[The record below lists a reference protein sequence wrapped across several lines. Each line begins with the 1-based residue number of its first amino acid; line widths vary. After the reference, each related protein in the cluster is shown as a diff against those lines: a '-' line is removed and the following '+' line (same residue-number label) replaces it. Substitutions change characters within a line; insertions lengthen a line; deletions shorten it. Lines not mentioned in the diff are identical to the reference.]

1 MIKRLL
7 LSLIC
12 IWSLTALSAQTVYPI
27 RSYTILTPPM
37 PYSLSS
43 FAGETGKMQLNINV
57 DDISLDNYPV
67 KFRLF
72 ITGNGIRLYTKPNMI
87 QDPYYLFGGMTETLT
102 GLDLAPLFDP
112 NNLIFEGFSKR
123 QYEVEGRLPE
133 GVYQVKVEVWDY
145 HHNINISQ
153 AIPGVAVMY
162 LTRAPQLTLPFDN
175 SELDILNNL
184 NIRFSWMG
192 FVPNDP
198 LSDIVY
204 EFKLW
209 EILPDGR
216 SKYEV
221 ANSVAPIFTQQTS
234 EAYLVYD
241 MGMPPLQ
248 TGRSYAWQ
256 VQAVD
261 LDNRARFQNDG
272 YSDVFQFRYGAS
284 CPNATISIKEIGN
297 TQATFN
303 ISMSKGAQLYRIF
316 YKTEDT
322 EEWQSTETD
331 NRSYTLTN
339 LDENTTYQVKVVCLC
354 GNDESDE
361 SSVTTFK
368 TKWDIDYTCGTNL
381 AGVDLS
387 NTEPLAELKRFGL
400 FKAADFTIEVVEV
413 SGSDGRFSGS
423 GFALVPYLGFIKFG
437 VDFDNVFI
445 NSDRRMT
452 EGEVKF
458 QFNKD
463 TGLMLDLGSVMA
475 ALTPDNDNTIT
486 VDPSEAVDQST
497 DYVIKVDDEIS
508 SVVVTDS
515 TVTVVTVGG
524 ESKTY
529 TANPGQTVGVVSP
542 DGKTVYVAD
551 TSTGQVYTAPNPNT
565 ANTNANSVVSPAQ
578 SGEYGVT
585 ATFSP
590 ASNMRYGYDAV
601 GNGTN
606 KPNTY
611 FNTDKQGNKIAW
623 KSLGNGRADYVDVSI
638 NGADPDSIRFLRSS
652 GMLASTIDQGGKKQ
666 LLLTGM
672 AGGQE
677 ETLTAAFVKTTKVN
691 DSTQNE
697 TLTEAGALGLV
708 NYDYLLKTVHLIP
721 VNGAKCPN
729 NAGAVRDLL
738 NQYYG
743 SAVVEWEVRVEKG
756 FETDKINSDGFN
768 TEDKTL
774 LSKYTSDMN
783 TIISRYK
790 KQDGVSINKDHLYLF
805 FVECT
810 TNKQGFMPLTGR
822 YGFIFNFGSNAETI
836 AHELGHGAFNLWHTF
851 SDKGQY
857 KLTEGSTPNLMDYS
871 GGTEL
876 WKYQWDLI
884 HDPQNILFAW
894 GVDEDESQAISSDYN
909 AIIKS
914 RRICHSETLDNLLL
928 KDRNRFAFRSPD
940 NLFNDE
946 NHNLFS
952 FAFSDASSI
961 DIKMFEHDDR
971 VYPPYR
977 GSVAIINIGD
987 IEYNARFKGTVTDFE
1002 FKGFFST
1009 ENGVSEIFELDKVVE
1024 YTSEVQLPFVK
1035 QGEDG
1040 KYYYRI
1046 ANLSDLGSDD
1056 TEDKYKELSDCQC
1069 FEQTGSS
1076 VEANGVSGFAVT
1088 PEELQAINDILKA
1101 SPQDLNPIS
1110 NVYYVTS
1117 KAEAE
1122 VIQLKLSGTA
1132 EAIAIDKTN
1141 NKTYLITTASIYE
1154 VDGNPDSFAVFMNLA
1169 KAQAIAGFKIL
1180 IELNTLLL
1188 ENATIPQK
1196 YWNLENPEYSAK
1208 YYKAFA
1214 ILGYSEEEFA
1224 FFCGVYDGVLEVVGD
1239 VAGVLNLFIAT
1250 ENPGE
1255 LKEMLSGVF
1264 NLKAI
1269 KDVIV
1274 DAHTGKNK
1282 YELQHQ
1288 IGTDVVY
1295 VATFVYAAKDL
1306 PKAAADITN
1315 AINKNIKY
1323 ATKKAAKVFN
1333 SFTDAVK
1340 ATLKK
1345 TPDGFI
1351 VEVLEDQTILFK
1363 KGDNIIATRTPEGNL
1378 YSGEIDETVTNSN
1391 ALNDFGV
1398 EDDGFWDIL
1407 DEYGDSG
1414 DILELEDW
1422 IRISKW
1428 DYPPSKDCY
1437 IKYKTVYDKPK
1448 YFNQKTGEVIY
1459 PKDDGFKDISKAIDK
1474 KLNKGDIIDRY
1485 GSEDGDFLSPEST
1498 PWEERSIPPFTDKS
1512 VNTDYPYT
1520 KYEVLKEFEVKA
1532 GEIASW
1538 FDQPGGGQQYY
1549 IKGKKIQNLDGDWV
1563 DCTIKNLKSNGY
1575 IEIVE

>member
-198 LSDIVY
+198 LSNIVY

-413 SGSDGRFSGS
+413 SGSDGHFSGS

-524 ESKTY
+524 DSKTY

-551 TSTGQVYTAPNPNT
+551 TGTGQVYTAPNPNT

-677 ETLTAAFVKTTKVN
+677 ETLTAAFVKTTQVN

-783 TIISRYK
+783 TIISQYK
-790 KQDGVSINKDHLYLF
+790 KQDSVSINKDHLYLF

-884 HDPQNILFAW
+884 HNPEKITLAWNIDSDEEAATIYPINPQYRLLFDLVRKYATSAPIPLYSYFDLIDATPENTTSINLTYTDNDACTWSEKDKKWIEEWRIRNKDSDEVLSETKAISAIKETGANQKIGKIILRQKHIYLANYTISDNIYPIAIYGDGETTSLENIFTKRVVSDIDSLADKSNIDFIYCDDALFSDYLIIAFYEKDKSTPTLIIQVLPLENYTFKDIKKEWLKHLGIYRESIDGKTLDEIFNQYESLSAEEISIVRSMIKEETDSEKKKEYYLKLQEKVEYKNQRDNISTTDGASKNNMCNLTSVSMAFEMLGVSKEDFIAKAEQDNMVIPQNIKDGDF
-894 GVDEDESQAISSDYN
+894 EDVLEYIRHEKDLGNRELATTWDKLAKYGGIKTYDIKNVKSSLKSNQPITFLEQKLGEGYGIVMSISNYKGHIVRLQN
-909 AIIKS
+909 V
-914 RRICHSETLDNLLL
+914 SETGVVIDDPFGELYNLAKREFKLV
-928 KDRNRFAFRSPD
+928 NNSGAYYS
-940 NLFNDE
+940 NDE
-946 NHNLFS
+946 NMTTSGKKGKDNIITWNEFDVTILEG
-952 FAFSDASSI
+952 I
-961 DIKMFEHDDR
+961 GGNEEIKANQIVDQANTETFEDWLLSRGDR
-971 VYPPYR
+971 CTISEFLTREEVVPVESNTEDEEDLTTNEDKTTD
-977 GSVAIINIGD
+977 GSNTQIN
-987 IEYNARFKGTVTDFE
+987 
-1002 FKGFFST
+1002 T
-1009 ENGVSEIFELDKVVE
+1009 ETL
-1024 YTSEVQLPFVK
+1024 
-1035 QGEDG
+1035 
-1040 KYYYRI
+1040 KYYI
-1046 ANLSDLGSDD
+1046 A
-1056 TEDKYKELSDCQC
+1056 KE
-1069 FEQTGSS
+1069 
-1076 VEANGVSGFAVT
+1076 
-1088 PEELQAINDILKA
+1088 
-1101 SPQDLNPIS
+1101 
-1110 NVYYVTS
+1110 
-1117 KAEAE
+1117 
-1122 VIQLKLSGTA
+1122 
-1132 EAIAIDKTN
+1132 
-1141 NKTYLITTASIYE
+1141 TTI
-1154 VDGNPDSFAVFMNLA
+1154 
-1169 KAQAIAGFKIL
+1169 
-1180 IELNTLLL
+1180 
-1188 ENATIPQK
+1188 
-1196 YWNLENPEYSAK
+1196 K
-1208 YYKAFA
+1208 YYK
-1214 ILGYSEEEFA
+1214 IYS
-1224 FFCGVYDGVLEVVGD
+1224 
-1239 VAGVLNLFIAT
+1239 
-1250 ENPGE
+1250 
-1255 LKEMLSGVF
+1255 
-1264 NLKAI
+1264 
-1269 KDVIV
+1269 
-1274 DAHTGKNK
+1274 
-1282 YELQHQ
+1282 
-1288 IGTDVVY
+1288 
-1295 VATFVYAAKDL
+1295 
-1306 PKAAADITN
+1306 
-1315 AINKNIKY
+1315 
-1323 ATKKAAKVFN
+1323 
-1333 SFTDAVK
+1333 
-1340 ATLKK
+1340 
-1345 TPDGFI
+1345 
-1351 VEVLEDQTILFK
+1351 
-1363 KGDNIIATRTPEGNL
+1363 
-1378 YSGEIDETVTNSN
+1378 IDE
-1391 ALNDFGV
+1391 
-1398 EDDGFWDIL
+1398 
-1407 DEYGDSG
+1407 
-1414 DILELEDW
+1414 
-1422 IRISKW
+1422 
-1428 DYPPSKDCY
+1428 
-1437 IKYKTVYDKPK
+1437 
-1448 YFNQKTGEVIY
+1448 
-1459 PKDDGFKDISKAIDK
+1459 
-1474 KLNKGDIIDRY
+1474 
-1485 GSEDGDFLSPEST
+1485 
-1498 PWEERSIPPFTDKS
+1498 
-1512 VNTDYPYT
+1512 
-1520 KYEVLKEFEVKA
+1520 
-1532 GEIASW
+1532 
-1538 FDQPGGGQQYY
+1538 
-1549 IKGKKIQNLDGDWV
+1549 
-1563 DCTIKNLKSNGY
+1563 
-1575 IEIVE
+1575 